1 MLQARVSIIF
11 AGGSRALRK
20 AFSDV
25 DLDGNGHLDYYELC
39 QALKVNSFVGQNTAL
54 YNLTHHFQAFN
65 IVVSEDECHEL
76 FISLGANER
85 GWIEYNDFRR
95 AVEEASAAW

>member
-1 MLQARVSIIF
+1 LLELHHSLKRL

-39 QALKVNSFVGQNTAL
+39 QALKVLSFFGNAELVFHN
-54 YNLTHHFQAFN
+54 H
-65 IVVSEDECHEL
+65 HEL
-76 FISLGANER
+76 TP
-85 GWIEYNDFRR
+85 
-95 AVEEASAAW
+95 SAGIQY